1 VHENAPALE
10 LIDATLQYP
19 GGGGVEGVTLAVRPG
34 EVVGLLGPNG
44 AGKTTAVNL
53 ICGLLEPDSGDV
65 RLLGAR
71 PAGHAGRK
79 GRARLGVVPQDS
91 TLYPELNALEHLRLS
106 AALYGLHRPG
116 TKIESALRL
125 VDLWDRRTTRTSS
138 YSGGMRR
145 RLALARAL
153 VHDPAVLILDE
164 PTLGVDVHGRR
175 ALWDRIREL
184 RDDHRAVL
192 LTTNYLEE
200 AASLCDLV
208 VILDGGRVIAAGSPA
223 ELQRR
228 MGGYTLCLRCPSQER
243 LPDLVTAL
251 ESHPG
256 VTAVAVSDDE
266 VRLTLP
272 DETAAADVVALA
284 AATAPVDGLHTEE
297 PTLEDVFV
305 ALTGEGRD

>member
-1 VHENAPALE
+1 MDQLAPALK
-10 LIDATLQYP
+10 LDDASLHYP
-19 GGGGVEGVTLAVRPG
+19 GGGGLDAVSLTVRPG
-34 EVVGLLGPNG
+34 EVVALLGPNG

-65 RLLGAR
+65 QLLGAS
-71 PAGHAGRK
+71 PAGHAGRHS
-79 GRARLGVVPQDS
+79 RARLGVVPQDS

-106 AALYGLHRPG
+106 ASLYGLRRPG
-116 TKIESALRL
+116 TKIESVLQL
-125 VDLWDRRTTRTSS
+125 VDLWDRRHSRTST

-153 VHDPAVLILDE
+153 LHDPAVLILDE

-184 RDDHRAVL
+184 RDERRAVL

-200 AASLCDLV
+200 AASLCDVV
-208 VILDGGRVIAAGSPA
+208 VILDEGRVIAAGSPA

-228 MGGYTLCLRCPSQER
+228 MGGYTLALRCTER
-243 LPDLVTAL
+243 VDELVAVL
-251 ESHPG
+251 ESHPA
-256 VTAVAVSDDE
+256 VTAVSVSGDE

-272 DETAAADVVALA
+272 DESAAAEVVALA
-284 AATAPVDGLHTEE
+284 AATAPVEGLKTEE

-305 ALTGEGRD
+305 ALTGDSRD

>member
-1 VHENAPALE
+1 MHDNAPALE

-19 GGGGVEGVTLAVRPG
+19 GGGGIDDVALSVRPG

-65 RLLGAR
+65 RLLGAP

-79 GRARLGVVPQDS
+79 GRAKLGVVPQDS

-106 AALYGLHRPG
+106 AALYGLHRPSQ
-116 TKIESALRL
+116 KIESALRL
-125 VDLWDRRTTRTSS
+125 VDLWDRRHARTSS

-184 RDDHRAVL
+184 RDDRRAVL

-208 VILDGGRVIAAGSPA
+208 VILDEGRVIAAGSPA

-228 MGGYTLCLRCPSQER
+228 MGGYALSLRCAVR
-243 LPDLVTAL
+243 LPDLVATL
-251 ESHPG
+251 ESHPA
-256 VTAVAVSDDE
+256 VTAVTVSGDE
-266 VRLTLP
+266 VRVTLP

-284 AATAPVDGLHTEE
+284 AATAPVEGLHTEE

>member
-1 VHENAPALE
+1 MDQLAPALRLE
-10 LIDATLQYP
+10 DASLHYP
-19 GGGGVEGVTLAVRPG
+19 GGGGLDAVSLTVRPG
-34 EVVGLLGPNG
+34 EVVALLGPNG

-53 ICGLLEPDSGDV
+53 ICGLLEPDSGEV
-65 RLLGAR
+65 QLLGAS
-71 PAGHAGRK
+71 PAGHTGRQ

-91 TLYPELNALEHLRLS
+91 TLYPELDALEHLRLS
-106 AALYGLHRPG
+106 AALYGLRRPG
-116 TKIESALRL
+116 AKIESVLQL
-125 VDLWDRRTTRTSS
+125 VDLWDRRHTRTST

-153 VHDPAVLILDE
+153 LHDPAVLILDE

-184 RDDHRAVL
+184 RDDDRAVL

-200 AASLCDLV
+200 AASLCDMV
-208 VILDGGRVIAAGSPA
+208 VILDEGRVIAAGSPA

-228 MGGYTLCLRCPSQER
+228 MGGYTLALRCPDRIEE
-243 LPDLVTAL
+243 LVAVL
-251 ESHPG
+251 EVHPA
-256 VTAVAVSDDE
+256 VTAVSVSGDE

-272 DETAAADVVALA
+272 DESAAAEVVALA
-284 AATAPVDGLHTEE
+284 AATAPVEGLKTEE

-305 ALTGEGRD
+305 ALTGDPRD